1 MRKQKDELSVV
12 IYEKQEPIGE
22 VPCGIK
28 RVEYIGDGGKINY
41 YFPALTSSAYNNLYG
56 RIMTLLE
63 ATTDHAK
70 LKVVKTLFQR
80 ELNDYFDNLEKSV
93 KEVDERNSDDMDPR
107 PFGYMYKNVYVYPK
121 GMGRIIRGDDPQLNE
136 IDI

>member
-1 MRKQKDELSVV
+1 MTKRQDELSVV
-12 IYEKQEPIGE
+12 TFQRDNMTIPA
-22 VPCGIK
+22 GIK
-28 RVEYIGDGGKINY
+28 RTEFIGPSDSVR
-41 YFPALTSSAYNNLYG
+41 YFYPAITDAAYNNLYG

-63 ATTDHAK
+63 ATTDQHK

-93 KEVDERNSDDMDPR
+93 KELDDETHVDGH
-107 PFGYMYKNVYVYPK
+107 GYYYKNVYVYGN
-121 GMGRIIRGDDPQLNE
+121 GMGRAVRGDHPELND